1 MIREILFDINNLNK
15 TLLESKG
22 VYKITNKINGNF
34 YIGSTIRSFKDRFK
48 EHCGKFMLFLNRGG
62 RLDNPILW
70 KAYEKYGIENFQVD
84 ILKVMNNATLNEIL
98 EQEEKYINELKP
110 LYNICQNPTKG
121 GIPNKNKKLTDS
133 WKEHIREKSK
143 LYKHSPETLEKVTKN
158 NKENACKIEISNNH
172 EKILFNS
179 WIEFA
184 NFFHLTGISA
194 GNSSVKKAL
203 ETGCEYKG
211 WKIKKLS
218 QQRKQIKLY
227 YEDNIIVLKSFAECD
242 RFLNMWRGYTST
254 QYNRNNFILKE
265 KYKYEII

>member
-121 GIPNKNKKLTDS
+121 GIPNKKLTDS

-184 NFFHLTGISA
+184 NFFHLTGIPA

>member
-1 MIREILFDINNLNK
+1 
-15 TLLESKG
+15 
-22 VYKITNKINGNF
+22 
-34 YIGSTIRSFKDRFK
+34 
-48 EHCGKFMLFLNRGG
+48 
-62 RLDNPILW
+62 
-70 KAYEKYGIENFQVD
+70 
-84 ILKVMNNATLNEIL
+84 MNNATLNEIL

-184 NFFHLTGISA
+184 NFFHLTGIPA

>member
-110 LYNICQNPTKG
+110 LYTICQNPTKG
-121 GIPNKNKKLTDS
+121 VIPNRNKKLTDS

-172 EKILFNS
+172 
-179 WIEFA
+179 
-184 NFFHLTGISA
+184 
-194 GNSSVKKAL
+194 
-203 ETGCEYKG
+203 
-211 WKIKKLS
+211 
-218 QQRKQIKLY
+218 
-227 YEDNIIVLKSFAECD
+227 
-242 RFLNMWRGYTST
+242 
-254 QYNRNNFILKE
+254 
-265 KYKYEII
+265 

>member
-1 MIREILFDINNLNK
+1 
-15 TLLESKG
+15 
-22 VYKITNKINGNF
+22 
-34 YIGSTIRSFKDRFK
+34 
-48 EHCGKFMLFLNRGG
+48 MLFLNRGG

-84 ILKVMNNATLNEIL
+84 ILKIMNNATLNEIL

-143 LYKHSPETLEKVTKN
+143 LYKHSPKTLEKVTKN

-184 NFFHLTGISA
+184 NFFHLTGTPA
-194 GNSSVKKAL
+194 GNSSVKKSFRNRL
-203 ETGCEYKG
+203 CIQRMKD
-211 WKIKKLS
+211 KKA
-218 QQRKQIKLY
+218 
-227 YEDNIIVLKSFAECD
+227 F
-242 RFLNMWRGYTST
+242 ST
-254 QYNRNNFILKE
+254 KKTN
-265 KYKYEII
+265 